1 MVEGVR
7 VRRIRP
13 DEWRALRAFRLRALA
28 TDPRAFGATLA
39 EEEAMPDEAWQARAR
54 DGTAGG
60 LLLTAVAEDD
70 AGAWVGLVGGRKLD
84 EPGEW
89 ELISLWT
96 APEARG
102 RGVAEA
108 LLRHGIAWAAR
119 SGASRVVLWYVT
131 ENEAAARVYA
141 RCGFRPE
148 GPARQG
154 TRDPTRWFQKMERPL
169 PAEPAFE
176 R

>member
-1 MVEGVR
+1 MSARDVR

-39 EEEAMPDEAWQARAR
+39 EEDSMPEAAWQARAR
-54 DGTAGG
+54 DGAEGS
-60 LLLTAVAEDD
+60 LLMAAVAED
-70 AGAWVGLVGGRKLD
+70 ARGAWLGMVGGRKLD
-84 EPGEW
+84 APGEW

-108 LLRHGIAWAAR
+108 LLRHGIAWAREA
-119 SGASRVVLWYVT
+119 GAARVVLWYVT
-131 ENEAAARVYA
+131 ENEGAARVYA
-141 RCGFRPE
+141 RCGF
-148 GPARQG
+148 ARDGEATQG
-154 TRDPTRWFQKMERPL
+154 RRDPTRWFQKMALETGAPG
-169 PAEPAFE
+169 P
-176 R
+176 